1 MGTVGMRSLGQSW
14 VQYPPPEACPLP
26 LPSPSS
32 PCPPPP
38 APSTRPPAPA
48 LSCPPGMAMTPLSLG
63 PTIAPTCRKSD
74 GRAELGSSG
83 SCQLL
88 DSRGLWVPGMCGQC
102 HPVKG
107 LAVAAGVSGPV
118 EVVGPSCPWTSVSQE
133 GVPAPAGGDGE
144 GPPEGRAVPAP
155 QPGLSCM
162 KGLCP
167 VWITVTLSLCSP
179 AEQTSGFREAVG
191 RRGGAPGPW
200 GPRGAPRSLIF
211 PPP

>member
-1 MGTVGMRSLGQSW
+1 MGTVPSPRGLS
-14 VQYPPPEACPLP
+14 PPSALSILP
-26 LPSPSS
+26 LPPS
-32 PCPPPP
+32 PCPLHSPPCTCPLLP
-38 APSTRPPAPA
+38 ARH
-48 LSCPPGMAMTPLSLG
+48 GMTPLSLG